1 MSDKLKEM
9 YAENTVLARY
19 ASNIDRKEVE
29 ELARKFIDLPL
40 DQCEA
45 EFKKAQAGVTEK
57 QHKVNLLN
65 LLAGALAQQAALD
78 EQAAKLKE
86 KCEENRLKVEG
97 LAAKLNEQAAKKK

>member
-1 MSDKLKEM
+1 MDKLKEM
-9 YAENTVLARY
+9 YAENTILARY
-19 ASNIDRKEVE
+19 ASNIDPKEVE
-29 ELARKFIDLPL
+29 ALARKFVDLPVEE
-40 DQCEA
+40 CEA
-45 EFKKAQAGVTEK
+45 EFRKAQAGVTEK

-78 EQAAKLKE
+78 EQAARIKA